1 MKERYIFIGI
11 GAVIM
16 LILSIIR
23 RKEYDLPL
31 WKAIVIPFIVAAC
44 GALGA
49 MLLYFVESGG
59 SFGGVS
65 FYGGVILVPVLLY
78 PFSKLLKM
86 PYGKITDYIVPQGCI
101 MLASMKVSCLVTGC
115 CGGICLN
122 PFTQMYFPS
131 QLVEM
136 IIALL
141 IAVFIIYLDH
151 LKLLK
156 GRLCGAYL
164 LLYGI
169 LRFVLNFLRDG
180 LTPFVWIIPA
190 GHFWSL
196 ISIAAGIAWFLLYK
210 EKEPQAQAIEDSATE
225 NK

>member
-1 MKERYIFIGI
+1 MTERYIFIGI
-11 GAVIM
+11 GAAVM
-16 LILSIIR
+16 LALSIIR
-23 RKEYDLPL
+23 RKQYNLPL
-31 WKAIVIPFIVAAC
+31 WKSIVIPFIVAAC

-49 MLLYFVESGG
+49 MLLYFVESGR
-59 SFGGVS
+59 FGGVS

-78 PFSKLLKM
+78 PASKLLKM
-86 PYGKITDYIVPQGCI
+86 PYGEITDYIVPQGCI
-101 MLASMKVSCLVTGC
+101 MLASMKVSCLITGC

-122 PFTQMYFPS
+122 PLTQVYFPS
-131 QLVEM
+131 QLIEM
-136 IIALL
+136 IVALL
-141 IAVFIIYLDH
+141 IAIFIIYLDS

-210 EKEPQAQAIEDSATE
+210 EKEPQAPTTEEPAT
-225 NK
+225 